1 MSQIRVN
8 WNRATQSKLKSLPKK
23 IVEEIATDTLSKT
36 YPMIPMSSALER
48 NATRGRLRRDTIA
61 KGVQSNGDVVFLE
74 SPSYYAN
81 YVWNMNDSK
90 TNWSTPGT
98 GSKWFEKTW
107 KKQGNSIMKSAVERN
122 KL

>member
-1 MSQIRVN
+1 MSRIKVN
-8 WNRATQSKLKSLPKK
+8 WNRATRSKLKVLPKK
-23 IVEEIATDTLSKT
+23 IVEEIATDTLGKT
-36 YPMIPMSSALER
+36 YPTIPMSSALER
-48 NATRGRLRRDTIA
+48 NATRGRLRRDTVA
-61 KGVQSNGDVVFLE
+61 KGVQSNGNVVFLE
-74 SPSYYAN
+74 SPSYYASF
-81 YVWNMNDSK
+81 VWNMNDSK

>member
-1 MSQIRVN
+1 MSQIKVN
-8 WNRATQSKLKSLPKK
+8 WNRATQSKLKMLPKK
-23 IVEEIATDTLSKT
+23 IVEEIATDTLSKS

-48 NATRGRLRRDTIA
+48 NATRGRLRRDTVA

-74 SPSYYAN
+74 SPSFYAN

-98 GSKWFEKTW
+98 GSKWFEETW
-107 KKQGNSIMKSAVERN
+107 KKQGNSITKRAVERN

>member
-36 YPMIPMSSALER
+36 YPAIPMSSALER
-48 NATRGRLRRDTIA
+48 NATRGRLRRETVA

-74 SPSYYAN
+74 SPSYYASF
-81 YVWNMNDSK
+81 VWNMNNSK

>member
-1 MSQIRVN
+1 MSNIRVD
-8 WNRATQSKLKSLPKK
+8 WKKEIQKKLWELPKK
-23 IVEEIATDTLSKT
+23 IVEEIATDTLGKT
-36 YPMIPMSSALER
+36 YPTIPMSSALNR
-48 NATRGRLRRDTIA
+48 NATRGRLRRDTVA
-61 KGVQSNGDVVFLE
+61 KGVQSNGNVVFLE
-74 SPSYYAN
+74 SPSFYAN

-107 KKQGNSIMKSAVERN
+107 KKQGSSIMKSAVERN

>member
-1 MSQIRVN
+1 MSQIKVN
-8 WNRATQSKLKSLPKK
+8 WNRVTQSKLKVLPKK
-23 IVEEIATDTLSKT
+23 IVEEIATDTLGKT

-48 NATRGRLRRDTIA
+48 NATRGRLRRDTVA
-61 KGVQSNGDVVFLE
+61 KGVQSNGNVVFLE
-74 SPSYYAN
+74 SPSFYAN

>member
-1 MSQIRVN
+1 MSQIKVN
-8 WNRATQSKLKSLPKK
+8 WNRTTQSKLKVLPKK
-23 IVEEIATDTLSKT
+23 IVEEIATDTLGKA
-36 YPMIPMSSALER
+36 YPTIPMSSALER
-48 NATRGRLRRDTIA
+48 NANRGRLRRDTVA
-61 KGVQSNGDVVFLE
+61 KGVQSNGNVVFLE
-74 SPSYYAN
+74 SPSYYASF
-81 YVWNMNDSK
+81 VWNMNDSK

>member
-23 IVEEIATDTLSKT
+23 IVEEIATDTLSKA
-36 YPMIPMSSALER
+36 YPTIPMSSALER
-48 NATRGRLRRDTIA
+48 NATRGRLRRETVA

-98 GSKWFEKTW
+98 GSKWFEKAW

>member
-1 MSQIRVN
+1 MSQIKVN
-8 WNRATQSKLKSLPKK
+8 WNRATQSKLKALPKK

-36 YPMIPMSSALER
+36 YPTIPMSSALEG

-98 GSKWFEKTW
+98 GSEWFEKTW
-107 KKQGNSIMKSAVERN
+107 KKQGNSIMKSAAERN